1 MRLTDQ
7 DGKILVLLIRGK
19 RRRGHMPAHSIVVR
33 LLAMGLV
40 LVLALWITAGCGG
53 SGGEYGGSPQQEEQ
67 KAAPPVTGS
76 FVGEA
81 PDEEAFVAIVAA
93 SPEEEGQERDVRAYL
108 CDGESV
114 TEWFTGRAEGNEL
127 DLTSEGGARL
137 EGNLS
142 TEASTGTITL
152 DDDRTLTYTA
162 ELARG
167 VAGLYNV
174 AISEE
179 GRVRG
184 ASETGGLLDGQL
196 GEEEDM
202 RDEQARPIRGTLIST
217 EGQEVGFEV
226 FGREANPDEYRWI
239 VFEDGVAKGAKKS
252 VRTGS
257 TSGFINDD
265 LD

>member
-1 MRLTDQ
+1 
-7 DGKILVLLIRGK
+7 
-19 RRRGHMPAHSIVVR
+19 MPARSIVR
-33 LLAMGLV
+33 LRAMGLV

-53 SGGEYGGSPQQEEQ
+53 SGGEYAGSQPQEQ

-76 FVGEA
+76 FVGEV

-93 SPEEEGQERDVRAYL
+93 GPEEEGQERDVRAYL
-108 CDGESV
+108 CDGERV

-152 DDDRTLTYTA
+152 DDVRTLTYTA

-174 AISEE
+174 TISEE

-184 ASETGGLLDGQL
+184 SSETGGLLEGQL
-196 GEEEDM
+196 GEEEEV
-202 RDEQARPIRGTLIST
+202 REEEVRPISGIFTSA
-217 EGQEVGFEV
+217 EGQEVSFGV
-226 FGREANPDEYRWI
+226 LGREPDPDEYRWI
-239 VFEDGVAKGAKKS
+239 VLEDGQAKGAKKS
-252 VRTGS
+252 ARTGS
-257 TSGFINDD
+257 TSGYIDPGTV
-265 LD
+265 L